1 MSASRATA
9 RQVRRFL
16 TDKNG
21 ATLIEYAMVI
31 GLVSIVIGFLAPE
44 ITALVEELI
53 LETAAKLNDG
63 GPVLIVK

>member
-1 MSASRATA
+1 M
-9 RQVRRFL
+9 